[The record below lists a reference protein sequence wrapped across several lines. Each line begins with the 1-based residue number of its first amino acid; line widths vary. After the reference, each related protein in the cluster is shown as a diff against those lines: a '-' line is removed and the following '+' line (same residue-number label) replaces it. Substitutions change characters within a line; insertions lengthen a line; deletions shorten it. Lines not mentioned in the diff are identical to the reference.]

1 MWAHIRFHWLKS
13 QHLKPLSFSFWL
25 NNWNSCHC
33 LHFTS
38 TQIFCVKINT
48 LFFSPFAACRLFSF
62 FFVGGCAYFFPP
74 QFNLKSRQGLVYWWF
89 HKMDQYSIHLFRG
102 IIPLPLSDCLEKLWK
117 AIFSNL
123 AVVAGSLLPSNPKR
137 TGSLVPSLLPLPS
150 INASSLE
157 VYLSFSSN

>member
-48 LFFSPFAACRLFSF
+48 LFFSPFSACRLFLFWGGFSLF
-62 FFVGGCAYFFPP
+62 FFFS
-74 QFNLKSRQGLVYWWF
+74 QFNLKSRQGFVYWWF

-123 AVVAGSLLPSNPKR
+123 FVVLGRLLPSNPKR
-137 TGSLVPSLLPLPS
+137 TGSLDPSLLLPLPS
-150 INASSLE
+150 INAPSLE
-157 VYLSFSSN
+157 VYLSFSFN

>member
-38 TQIFCVKINT
+38 TQILCVKINT
-48 LFFSPFAACRLFSF
+48 LFLLSLPVGF
-62 FFVGGCAYFFPP
+62 FFFF

-123 AVVAGSLLPSNPKR
+123 AVIVVRLLLSNPKR
-137 TGSLVPSLLPLPS
+137 TGSRVTRVLFPLPHAHPLMPEAL
-150 INASSLE
+150 I
-157 VYLSFSSN
+157 FI